1 MVRSFALGI
10 AAFATTALILVGQNA
25 AFGIGLLG

>member
-1 MVRSFALGI
+1 MARSFALGI

-25 AFGIGLLG
+25 AFGISLLG

>member
-10 AAFATTALILVGQNA
+10 AAFATTALILAGHSA
-25 AFGIGLLG
+25 AFGISLLG